1 MEMLNSVTSTSW
13 EATNVMGRRISS
25 FQDSLTMEISANSST
40 SLFIYLPL
48 ILVAAVPPL
57 LMRFVIMIHQTSL
70 ELMVVL

>member
-40 SLFIYLPL
+40 SLFIYLL